1 MDEFVFQNPTRIYF
15 GKSHETEVGR
25 IVAQHG
31 GTRVLLHFGGQSAER
46 SGLLPLIRKELS
58 AAGIEYVELG
68 GVKPNPRLSLV
79 YKGIELCR
87 QHKLDL
93 VLAVGGGS
101 AIDSAK
107 AIAAGALYSGDVWD
121 FYTGK
126 ALPEK
131 ALAVGTVLTIPAAGS
146 ESSPGSVITKEEGL
160 LKRAVN
166 ADCLFPRFSILN
178 PERCFTLPRE
188 QVANGAT
195 DIMCHLMERYFTNSK
210 PVEFTDRLIE
220 ATLKTVIASAPRVLA
235 KPDSYDDWAEL
246 MWAGTIAHNNL
257 LNTGREGDWASHDI
271 EHELSALYDI
281 AHGAGLAIVTP
292 AWMKYNL
299 KHDVA
304 RFAQYAARVWGVED
318 NFSDPERT
326 ALEGIARLE
335 AFWSSIGQQ
344 VRLSGLGIGGDR
356 LAEMARKCTDGD
368 THKVGHFV
376 PLASKDIEAIYRL
389 AL

>member
-1 MDEFVFQNPTRIYF
+1 MDEFIFQNPTRIYF
-15 GKSHETEVGR
+15 GPSHETEVGR
-25 IVAQHG
+25 IVDLHG
-31 GTRVLLHFGGQSAER
+31 GTRVLLHFGGKSAER

-58 AAGIEYVELG
+58 AAGIEYAELG
-68 GVKPNPRLSLV
+68 GVQPNPRLSLV
-79 YKGIELCR
+79 YRGIELCR
-87 QHKLDL
+87 EHKLDFI
-93 VLAVGGGS
+93 LAVGGGS

-126 ALPEK
+126 ALPEH

-188 QVANGAT
+188 QVANGVT

-235 KPDSYDDWAEL
+235 NPKSYDDWAEL

-292 AWMKYNL
+292 AWMKYTFH
-299 KHDVA
+299 HDVA
-304 RFAQYAARVWGVED
+304 RFAQYATRVWGVED
-318 NFSDPERT
+318 NFFNPERT

-335 AFWSSIGQQ
+335 TFWSSIGQK
-344 VRLSGLGIGGDR
+344 VRLSGLGISADR
-356 LAEMARKCTDGD
+356 ISEMARKCTDAD
-368 THKVGHFV
+368 AHRVGHFV
-376 PLASKDIEAIYRL
+376 LLNTQDIEAIYRL

>member
-15 GKSHETEVGR
+15 GKSHEAEVGR
-25 IVAQHG
+25 IVAQYG
-31 GTRVLLHFGGQSAER
+31 SRVLLHFGGKSAER
-46 SGLLPLIRKELS
+46 SGLLPLIRKELAS
-58 AAGIEYVELG
+58 AGIEYFELG
-68 GVKPNPRLSLV
+68 GVQPNPRLSLV
-79 YKGIELCR
+79 YKGIEMCR
-87 QHKLDL
+87 AHKLDL

-107 AIAAGALYSGDVWD
+107 AIAAGAPYSGDVWD

-126 ALPEK
+126 AFPEK

-188 QVANGAT
+188 QVANGVT

-210 PVEFTDRLIE
+210 PVEFIDRLIE
-220 ATLKTVIASAPRVLA
+220 ATLKTVISSAPRVLEN
-235 KPDSYDDWAEL
+235 PTSYDDWAEL

-257 LNTGREGDWASHDI
+257 LSTGREGDWASHDI

-292 AWMKYNL
+292 AWMKYNFR
-299 KHDVA
+299 HDVA
-304 RFAQYAARVWGVED
+304 RFAQYAVRVWGVED
-318 NFSDPERT
+318 YFFDPERT

-335 AFWSSIGQQ
+335 AFWSSIGQK

-368 THKVGHFV
+368 THTVGHFV
-376 PLASKDIEAIYRL
+376 PLKSKDIEAIYKL

>member
-1 MDEFVFQNPTRIYF
+1 MDDFVFQNPTMIYF

-25 IVAQHG
+25 IASQYG
-31 GTRVLLHFGGQSAER
+31 RRVLLHFGGQSAER
-46 SGLLPLIRKELS
+46 SGLLPLIRKEL
-58 AAGIEYVELG
+58 AGAGLTYFELG
-68 GVKPNPRLSLV
+68 GVQPNPRLSLV
-79 YKGIELCR
+79 YRGIELCR
-87 QHKLDL
+87 ENKIDL
-93 VLAVGGGS
+93 ILAVGGGS

-107 AIAAGALYSGDVWD
+107 AIAAGVPYSGDVWD
-121 FYTGK
+121 FYTGR
-126 ALPEK
+126 AAPEK
-131 ALAVGTVLTIPAAGS
+131 ALPIGTVLTIPAAGS

-178 PERCFTLPRE
+178 PERATTLPSA
-188 QVANGAT
+188 QVANGVT
-195 DIMCHLMERYFTNSK
+195 DIMCHLMERYFTNSR

-220 ATLKTVIASAPRVLA
+220 ATLRTVIASAPRVLA
-235 KPDSYDDWAEL
+235 NPTSYDDWAEL

-292 AWMKYNL
+292 AWMKYAL

-304 RFAQYAARVWGVED
+304 RFAQYAVRVWGAED
-318 NFSDPERT
+318 NYFDPERV
-326 ALEGIARLE
+326 AREGIARLE
-335 AFWSSIGQQ
+335 AFWRSVGQK
-344 VRLSGLGIGGDR
+344 VRLSEIGIDDSR
-356 LAEMARKCTDGD
+356 FTEMARKCTDGD
-368 THKVGHFV
+368 THSVGHFV
-376 PLASKDIEAIYRL
+376 PLHSKDIEAIYRL